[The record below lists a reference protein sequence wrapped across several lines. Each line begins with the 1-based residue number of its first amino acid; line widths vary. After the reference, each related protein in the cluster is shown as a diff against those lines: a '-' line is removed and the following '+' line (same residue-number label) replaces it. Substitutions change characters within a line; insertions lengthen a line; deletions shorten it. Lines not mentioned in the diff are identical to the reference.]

1 VGVFVSVPNLLAE
14 MHERASVIGAEI
26 KIASKANE
34 ETQIHV
40 TWKPKETGEYDH
52 LGSAPAVYHGESTTI
67 QKDGC
72 KTRTTLNKRSV
83 SNILSQAPALRRN
96 GRAII
101 TVGLIVISFG
111 RCIIQLPN

>member
-1 VGVFVSVPNLLAE
+1 

-34 ETQIHV
+34 GTQKQV
-40 TWKPKETGEYDH
+40 TWKPKRLGEYAH
-52 LGSAPAVYHGESTTI
+52 LGSVPGVYHGEGITI
-67 QKDGC
+67 QKYRC
-72 KTRTTLNKRSV
+72 KTRITLNKRSV